1 MAEPRGVMGAKVYIS
16 SATIAST
23 IDIEREFMGLT
34 WNEIGYVSNV
44 SQHGITFQDVPFTVV
59 GGRTYHLKGAY
70 DYGPVEL
77 QMALDLSDAGQLLLK
92 TAAESVSQDHYG
104 FRIDKT
110 DAPSSV
116 GGPTMV
122 MFRGLAQSFVQQM
135 GDANTVAMVSS
146 RVAINGEEIDVD
158 PAELY
163 DRFTTTGGTLA
174 HYALFNGSDAEAID
188 PYLADNVCYLTSGNA
203 GTGVAADGSQ
213 MIGTT
218 SYLLSAGP
226 TVFQARVASTLIT
239 NLSVFFGFTDQVSVL
254 EMPIESAAV
263 ANTITTNASDAVGF
277 MFDTSMSTDNFWLVG
292 VNNDV
297 DETAENSTIAPV
309 SNTYIILRMDI
320 AANGDTVFS
329 INGTVVGST
338 MTTACR
344 IGIPVYPTI
353 CVSARSTVSK
363 VITVDELYVRQG

>member
-1 MAEPRGVMGAKVYIS
+1 MAEPRGVMGAKLYIS

-23 IDIEREFMGLT
+23 IDSEREFMGLT

-59 GGRTYHLKGAY
+59 GGRVYHLKGAY

-174 HYALFNGSDAEAID
+174 HYTLFNGTDPEALA
-188 PYLADNVCYLTSGNA
+188 PYLADNVLYLVSGNA
-203 GTGVAADGSQ
+203 NTGLAADGSQ
-213 MIGTT
+213 LIGDTGYT
-218 SYLLSAGP
+218 LSGGAL
-226 TVFQARVASTLIT
+226 VFQARIASTLIT
-239 NLSVFFGFTDQVSVL
+239 NLALFVGFTDQVAAL
-254 EMPIESAAV
+254 ENPIYSAAV
-263 ANTITTNASDAVGF
+263 ADTITTDATDAVGF
-277 MFDTSMSTDNFWLVG
+277 MFDTGMATDNFWLVG
-292 VNNDV
+292 VNNNV
-297 DETAENSTIAPV
+297 DETAQNSAIAPV
-309 SNTYIILRMDI
+309 SNTYVILRVEI
-320 AANGDTVFS
+320 ATNGDAVFS
-329 INGTVVGST
+329 IDGTVVGTT

-344 IGIPVYPTI
+344 TTVPLYPTI
-353 CVSARSTVSK
+353 CVNARSTVSK
-363 VITVDELYVRQG
+363 TVTVDELYVRQG